1 MHRSNARVI
10 ESNIPAAAAPT
21 PKQFGAGN
29 YTTKQRREFDDVT
42 AWLED
47 QDDAE
52 REFLIAEVAAKNLR
66 AGRRSMGY

>member
-10 ESNIPAAAAPT
+10 ESNIPAADMPT
-21 PKQFGAGN
+21 PKQFGTGN
-29 YTTKQRREFDDVT
+29 YTAKQRREFDDVT

-52 REFLIAEVAAKNLR
+52 REFLIAEAAAKNLR
-66 AGRRSMGY
+66 AGRRSMSY